1 MKRLS
6 INRIAAAGLRADQRG
21 YRAMAAGIF
30 LSIFF
35 IATLCQCA
43 WGVYAAAV
51 QSVRARMGQADAFY
65 FDADEYSDA
74 DIMDEGSF
82 DRLGHIAMTAQ
93 AGGLYIGS
101 YDETAASIMDR
112 RYASGRA
119 PEKAGEMAAEKSFL
133 DHLSIEAEIGES
145 FELTVT
151 PIDGLSEKRT
161 YTLTGVLEEQTS
173 RFEWKRVTYLLSE
186 GLYALPAAL
195 VSAQE
200 PPFDSGRTVV
210 QRVMTLKKGVSLQSA
225 LAHNYGADGRLNFNR
240 PMLIGLNDFGALV
253 ADMVLEWGSDAF
265 SEEDVETMLTML
277 ALLGG
282 SLLLAC
288 CVGIAGAMEGQL
300 ARKTKE
306 IGMLRAVGATRRQIR
321 RIFGREAWI
330 LALIMAP
337 VSIACACLA
346 VWGLSRAFP
355 SLIAFDIQPM
365 LLAPIA
371 VLSIA
376 CIVLSAFMPLRRAS
390 RVMPMGVLRDTALLR
405 RIGRVKSR
413 NSYKPAQLIAWRQNR
428 LHPLQPIGAGVLVGL
443 MLVCMLNALSLLGQI
458 SGMLFQSSAA
468 FRAYFYM
475 DNVSTNSYYTMLPE
489 RALSAGDIAQI
500 EALPGIKKAREKSA
514 ANVCWITDSAPSY
527 LTNADLYTYSYLLSE
542 EELLR
547 RAHTQ
552 DDAQLYHYLDTSDEG
567 MIEIRRE
574 AAETNE
580 RVRRETGAE
589 AGEALV
595 PLGLMVLDD
604 EVLRRYASDVAE
616 GAIDLDAINRG
627 EQVLLCAPDRYV
639 RIETKNGK
647 VIGARMSNKPFQGA
661 TLIAHNDG
669 NFSAGETL
677 ELMLLTGPE
686 ADFTAQSAEGFY
698 AGLEER
704 RAAVTIGAVLNST
717 TSLYG
722 MDSAVTLFTT
732 RRGLNAMGFSM
743 DRVDSLD
750 IYTES
755 AMSAEEEQAL
765 SESVESILRRAD
777 NMSFYDELETA
788 RAVRQQNAMVMTAL
802 LSVALLFFAVAV
814 SMITGGV
821 TRRIRADARMIGTL
835 RAVGAD
841 SKTVAGCYRMQIL
854 LSIALGL
861 LVGLVCMVA
870 LLTSYYGR
878 VWWMRIVAPVCVVGF
893 SALCYAACML
903 ALRSRIRETISH
915 SIVENIREM

>member
-6 INRIAAAGLRADQRG
+6 VNRIAAAGLRADQRG

-43 WGVYAAAV
+43 WGVYVAAV
-51 QSVRARMGQADAFY
+51 QGVRARMGQADAFY

-133 DHLSIEAEIGES
+133 DHLSIAAEIGES

-151 PIDGLSEKRT
+151 PIDGLSETRT

-173 RFEWKRVTYLLSE
+173 RFDWDSVAYFSE
-186 GLYALPAAL
+186 TRFCTLPSAL
-195 VSAQE
+195 VSQE
-200 PPFDSGRTVV
+200 EAPFASGRVV
-210 QRVMTLKKGVSLQSA
+210 TQRVMTLKRGVSLEKA
-225 LAHNYGADGRLNFNR
+225 LARNFDEDGHLTA
-240 PMLIGLNDFGALV
+240 PLLIGLTDFGRLTV
-253 ADMVLEWGSDAF
+253 SGGFFSWNDGFSD
-265 SEEDVETMLTML
+265 EEVTTLFTML

-300 ARKTKE
+300 ARKTEE

-321 RIFGREAWI
+321 RIFGREAW
-330 LALIMAP
+330 LVALVMAP

-346 VWGLSRAFP
+346 VWGMSRAFP
-355 SLIAFDIQPM
+355 SLIAFDIQPVI
-365 LLAPIA
+365 LVPIA
-371 VLSIA
+371 LMSVA
-376 CIVLSAFMPLRRAS
+376 CIVISAFVPLRRAS
-390 RVMPMGVLRDTALLR
+390 RVMPMGVLRDTHLLR

-413 NSYKPAQLIAWRQNR
+413 DRYHPARLIAWRQNR
-428 LHPLQPIGAGVLVGL
+428 LHPLRPLGAGALTGL
-443 MLVCMLNALSLLGQI
+443 MLVCMLSALSLFSQMSDQVI
-458 SGMLFQSSAA
+458 RSNAA
-468 FRAYFYM
+468 FSAYFYM
-475 DNVSTNSYYTMLPE
+475 DYATTNSYYTMLPD

-500 EALPGIKKAREKSA
+500 EALPGVKKARERSA

-552 DDAQLYHYLDTSDEG
+552 DDAQLYDYLDTSDEG

-604 EVLRRYASDVAE
+604 EALRSYASDVAE

-669 NFSAGETL
+669 DFSAGETL

-704 RAAVTIGAVLNST
+704 RAAVTIGAVLNNT

-750 IYTES
+750 IYTEG

-777 NMSFYDELETA
+777 NMSFYDELQTA
-788 RAVRQQNAMVMTAL
+788 RAARQQNAMVMTAL

-821 TRRIRADARMIGTL
+821 TRRIRADACMIGTL

-841 SKTVAGCYRMQIL
+841 AKTVAGCYRMQIL

-861 LVGLVCMVA
+861 LVGLACMIA

-878 VWWMRIVAPVCVVGF
+878 VWWMRIAAPVCVLGF

-903 ALRSRIRETISH
+903 ALRSRIRETISR

>member
-6 INRIAAAGLRADQRG
+6 VNRIAAAGLRADQRG

-43 WGVYAAAV
+43 WGVYVAAV
-51 QSVRARMGQADAFY
+51 QGVRARMGQADAFY

-101 YDETAASIMDR
+101 YDEAAASIMDR

-133 DHLSIEAEIGES
+133 DHLSIAAEIGES

-151 PIDGLSEKRT
+151 PIDGLSETRT
-161 YTLTGVLEEQTS
+161 YTLTGVLAEQTS
-173 RFEWKRVTYLLSE
+173 RFDWDSVAYFSE
-186 GLYALPAAL
+186 TRFCTLPSAL
-195 VSAQE
+195 VSQE
-200 PPFDSGRTVV
+200 EALFASGRVV
-210 QRVMTLKKGVSLQSA
+210 TQRVMTLKRGVSLEKA
-225 LAHNYGADGRLNFNR
+225 LARNFDEDGHLTA
-240 PMLIGLNDFGALV
+240 PLLIGLTDFGRLTV
-253 ADMVLEWGSDAF
+253 SGGFFSWNDGFSD
-265 SEEDVETMLTML
+265 EEVTTLFTML

-306 IGMLRAVGATRRQIR
+306 IGLLRAVGATRRQIR
-321 RIFGREAWI
+321 RIFGREAW
-330 LALIMAP
+330 LVALVMAP
-337 VSIACACLA
+337 VSLACACLA
-346 VWGLSRAFP
+346 VWGMSRAFP
-355 SLIAFDIQPM
+355 SLIAFEIQPII
-365 LLAPIA
+365 LAPIT
-371 VLSIA
+371 VLSVA
-376 CIVLSAFMPLRRAS
+376 CIVVSAFVPLRRAS
-390 RVMPMGVLRDTALLR
+390 RTLPMGVLRDTHLLR
-405 RIGRVKSR
+405 RMGRVKSR
-413 NSYKPAQLIAWRQNR
+413 SSYKPARLIAWRQNR
-428 LHPLQPIGAGVLVGL
+428 LHPLRPLGAGALTGL
-443 MLVCMLNALSLLGQI
+443 ILVCMLSALSLFSQMSDQVI
-458 SGMLFQSSAA
+458 RSNAA
-468 FRAYFYM
+468 FSAYFYM
-475 DNVSTNSYYTMLPE
+475 DYATTNSYYTMLPE

-500 EALPGIKKAREKSA
+500 EALPGVKKARERSA

-552 DDAQLYHYLDTSDEG
+552 DDAQLYDYLDTSDEG

-604 EVLRRYASDVAE
+604 EALRSYASDVAE

-669 NFSAGETL
+669 DFSAGETL

-704 RAAVTIGAVLNST
+704 RAAVTIGAVLNNT

-750 IYTES
+750 IYTEG

-777 NMSFYDELETA
+777 NMSFYDELQTA
-788 RAVRQQNAMVMTAL
+788 RAARQQNAMVMTAL

-821 TRRIRADARMIGTL
+821 TRRIRADACMIGTL

-841 SKTVAGCYRMQIL
+841 AKTVAGCYRMQIL

-861 LVGLVCMVA
+861 LVGLACMIA

-878 VWWMRIVAPVCVVGF
+878 VWWMRIAAPACVLGF

-903 ALRSRIRETISH
+903 ALRSRIRETISR

>member
-6 INRIAAAGLRADQRG
+6 VNRIAAAGLRADQRG

-43 WGVYAAAV
+43 WGMYVAAV
-51 QSVRARMGQADAFY
+51 QGVRARMGQADAFY

-101 YDETAASIMDR
+101 YDEAAASIMDR

-133 DHLSIEAEIGES
+133 DHLSIAAEIGES
-145 FELTVT
+145 FELTIT
-151 PIDGLSEKRT
+151 PIDGLSETRT
-161 YTLTGVLEEQTS
+161 YTLTGVLAEQTS
-173 RFEWKRVTYLLSE
+173 RFDWDSVAYFSE
-186 GLYALPAAL
+186 TRFCTLPSAL
-195 VSAQE
+195 VSQE
-200 PPFDSGRTVV
+200 EAPFASGRVV
-210 QRVMTLKKGVSLQSA
+210 TQRVMTLKRGVSLEKA
-225 LAHNYGADGRLNFNR
+225 LARNFDEDGHLTA
-240 PMLIGLNDFGALV
+240 PLLIGLTDFGRLTV
-253 ADMVLEWGSDAF
+253 SGGFFSWNDGFSD
-265 SEEDVETMLTML
+265 EEVTTLFIML

-300 ARKTKE
+300 ARKTEE

-321 RIFGREAWI
+321 RIFGREAW
-330 LALIMAP
+330 LVALVMAP

-346 VWGLSRAFP
+346 VWGMSRAFP
-355 SLIAFDIQPM
+355 SLIAFDIQPVI
-365 LLAPIA
+365 LVPIA
-371 VLSIA
+371 LMSVA
-376 CIVLSAFMPLRRAS
+376 CIVISAFVPLRRAS
-390 RVMPMGVLRDTALLR
+390 RVMPMGVLRDTHLLR

-413 NSYKPAQLIAWRQNR
+413 DRYHPARLIAWRQNR
-428 LHPLQPIGAGVLVGL
+428 LHPLRPLGAGALTGL
-443 MLVCMLNALSLLGQI
+443 MLVCMLSALSLFSQMSDQVI
-458 SGMLFQSSAA
+458 RSNAA
-468 FRAYFYM
+468 FSAYFYM
-475 DNVSTNSYYTMLPE
+475 DYATTNSYYTMLPD

-500 EALPGIKKAREKSA
+500 EALPGVKKARERSA

-552 DDAQLYHYLDTSDEG
+552 DDAQLYDYLDTSDEG

-604 EVLRRYASDVAE
+604 EALRSYASDVVD

-669 NFSAGETL
+669 DFSAGETL

-704 RAAVTIGAVLNST
+704 RAAVTIGAVLNNT

-750 IYTES
+750 IYTEG

-777 NMSFYDELETA
+777 NLSFYDQLETV
-788 RAVRQQNAMVMTAL
+788 RANRQNNRMIMTAL

-841 SKTVAGCYRMQIL
+841 AKTVAGCYRMQIL

-861 LVGLVCMVA
+861 LVGLACMIA

-878 VWWMRIVAPVCVVGF
+878 VWWMRIAAPACVLGF

-903 ALRSRIRETISH
+903 ALRSRIRETISR

>member
-6 INRIAAAGLRADQRG
+6 VNRIAAAGLRADQRG

-43 WGVYAAAV
+43 WGVYVAAV
-51 QSVRARMGQADAFY
+51 QGVRARMGQADAFY

-151 PIDGLSEKRT
+151 PIDGLSETRT
-161 YTLTGVLEEQTS
+161 YTLTGVLAEQTS
-173 RFEWKRVTYLLSE
+173 RFDWDSVAYFSE
-186 GLYALPAAL
+186 TRFCTLPSAL
-195 VSAQE
+195 VSQE
-200 PPFDSGRTVV
+200 EAPFASGRVV
-210 QRVMTLKKGVSLQSA
+210 TQRVMTLKRGVSLEKA
-225 LAHNYGADGRLNFNR
+225 LARNFDEDGHLTA
-240 PMLIGLNDFGALV
+240 PLLIGLTDFGRLTV
-253 ADMVLEWGSDAF
+253 SGGFFSWNDGFSD
-265 SEEDVETMLTML
+265 EEVTTLFIML

-300 ARKTKE
+300 ARKTEE

-321 RIFGREAWI
+321 RIFGREAW
-330 LALIMAP
+330 LVALVMAP
-337 VSIACACLA
+337 VSLACACLA

-355 SLIAFDIQPM
+355 SLIAFDIQPVI
-365 LLAPIA
+365 LVPIA
-371 VLSIA
+371 LMSVA
-376 CIVLSAFMPLRRAS
+376 CIVISAFVPLRRAS

-405 RIGRVKSR
+405 RMGRVKSR

-428 LHPLQPIGAGVLVGL
+428 LHPLRPLGVGALTGL
-443 MLVCMLNALSLLGQI
+443 MLVCMLSALSLFSQMSDQVI
-458 SGMLFQSSAA
+458 RSNAA
-468 FRAYFYM
+468 FSAYFYM
-475 DNVSTNSYYTMLPE
+475 DYATTNSYYTMLPD

-500 EALPGIKKAREKSA
+500 EALPGVKKARERSA

-552 DDAQLYHYLDTSDEG
+552 DDAQLYDYLDTSDEG

-604 EVLRRYASDVAE
+604 EALRSYASDVAE

-669 NFSAGETL
+669 DFSAGETF

-704 RAAVTIGAVLNST
+704 RAAVTIGAVLNNT

-750 IYTES
+750 IYTEG

-777 NMSFYDELETA
+777 NMSFYDELQTA
-788 RAVRQQNAMVMTAL
+788 RAARQQNAMVMTAL

-821 TRRIRADARMIGTL
+821 TRRIRADACMIGTL

-841 SKTVAGCYRMQIL
+841 AKTVAGCYRMQIL

-861 LVGLVCMVA
+861 LVGLACMIA

-878 VWWMRIVAPVCVVGF
+878 VWWMRIAAPACVLGF

-903 ALRSRIRETISH
+903 ALRSRIRETISR

>member
-6 INRIAAAGLRADQRG
+6 VNRIAAAGLRADQRG

-43 WGVYAAAV
+43 WGVYVAAV
-51 QSVRARMGQADAFY
+51 QGVRARMGQADAFY

-93 AGGLYIGS
+93 AGSLYIGS
-101 YDETAASIMDR
+101 YDEAAASIMDR

-133 DHLSIEAEIGES
+133 DHLSIEPEIGES

-151 PIDGLSEKRT
+151 PIDGLSETRT
-161 YTLTGVLEEQTS
+161 YTLTGVLAEQTS
-173 RFEWKRVTYLLSE
+173 RFDWDSVAYFSE
-186 GLYALPAAL
+186 TRFCTLPSAL
-195 VSAQE
+195 VSQE
-200 PPFDSGRTVV
+200 EAPFASGRVV
-210 QRVMTLKKGVSLQSA
+210 TQRVMTLKRGVSLEKA
-225 LAHNYGADGRLNFNR
+225 LARNFDEDGHLTA
-240 PMLIGLNDFGALV
+240 PLLIGLTDFGRLTV
-253 ADMVLEWGSDAF
+253 SGGFFSWNDGFSD
-265 SEEDVETMLTML
+265 EEVTTLFIML

-300 ARKTKE
+300 ARKTEE

-321 RIFGREAWI
+321 RIFGREAW
-330 LALIMAP
+330 LVALVMAP
-337 VSIACACLA
+337 VSLACACLA
-346 VWGLSRAFP
+346 VWGMSRAFP
-355 SLIAFDIQPM
+355 SLIAFDIQPVI
-365 LLAPIA
+365 LVPIA
-371 VLSIA
+371 LMSVA
-376 CIVLSAFMPLRRAS
+376 CIVISAFVPLRRAS
-390 RVMPMGVLRDTALLR
+390 RTLPMGVLRDTALLR
-405 RIGRVKSR
+405 RMGRVKSR
-413 NSYKPAQLIAWRQNR
+413 SSYKPARLIAWRQNR
-428 LHPLQPIGAGVLVGL
+428 LHPLRPLGAGALTGL
-443 MLVCMLNALSLLGQI
+443 ILVCMLSALSLFSQMSDQVI
-458 SGMLFQSSAA
+458 RSNAA
-468 FRAYFYM
+468 FSAYFYM
-475 DNVSTNSYYTMLPE
+475 DYATTNSYYTMLPE

-500 EALPGIKKAREKSA
+500 EALPGVKKARERSA

-552 DDAQLYHYLDTSDEG
+552 DDAQLYDYLDTSDEG

-604 EVLRRYASDVAE
+604 EALRSYASDVVD

-669 NFSAGETL
+669 DFSAGETF

-704 RAAVTIGAVLNST
+704 RAAVTIGAVLNNT

-750 IYTES
+750 IYTEG

-765 SESVESILRRAD
+765 SESVESILRRQP
-777 NMSFYDELETA
+777 EL
-788 RAVRQQNAMVMTAL
+788 L
-802 LSVALLFFAVAV
+802 
-814 SMITGGV
+814 
-821 TRRIRADARMIGTL
+821 
-835 RAVGAD
+835 
-841 SKTVAGCYRMQIL
+841 
-854 LSIALGL
+854 
-861 LVGLVCMVA
+861 
-870 LLTSYYGR
+870 
-878 VWWMRIVAPVCVVGF
+878 
-893 SALCYAACML
+893 
-903 ALRSRIRETISH
+903 
-915 SIVENIREM
+915 

>member
-6 INRIAAAGLRADQRG
+6 VNRIAAAGLRADQRG

-43 WGVYAAAV
+43 WGVYVAAV
-51 QSVRARMGQADAFY
+51 QGVRARMGQADAFY

-133 DHLSIEAEIGES
+133 DHLSIAAEIGES

-173 RFEWKRVTYLLSE
+173 RFDWDSVAYFSE
-186 GLYALPAAL
+186 TRFCTLPSAL
-195 VSAQE
+195 VSQE
-200 PPFDSGRTVV
+200 EAPFASGRVV
-210 QRVMTLKKGVSLQSA
+210 TQRVMTLKRGVSLEKA
-225 LAHNYGADGRLNFNR
+225 LARNFDEDGHLTA
-240 PMLIGLNDFGALV
+240 PLLIGLTDFGRLTV
-253 ADMVLEWGSDAF
+253 SGGFFSWNDGFSD
-265 SEEDVETMLTML
+265 EEVTTLFIML

-300 ARKTKE
+300 ARKTEE

-321 RIFGREAWI
+321 RIFGREAW
-330 LALIMAP
+330 LVALVMAP
-337 VSIACACLA
+337 VSLACACLA
-346 VWGLSRAFP
+346 VWGMSRAFP
-355 SLIAFDIQPM
+355 SLIAFDIQPVI
-365 LLAPIA
+365 LVPIA
-371 VLSIA
+371 LMSVA
-376 CIVLSAFMPLRRAS
+376 CIVISAFVPLRRAS

-405 RIGRVKSR
+405 RMGRVKSR

-428 LHPLQPIGAGVLVGL
+428 LHPLRPLGAGALTGL
-443 MLVCMLNALSLLGQI
+443 ILVCMLSALSLFSQMSDQVI
-458 SGMLFQSSAA
+458 RSNAA
-468 FRAYFYM
+468 FSAYFYM
-475 DNVSTNSYYTMLPE
+475 DYATTNSYYTMLPE

-500 EALPGIKKAREKSA
+500 EALPGVKKARERSA

-552 DDAQLYHYLDTSDEG
+552 DDAQLYDYLDTSDEG

-604 EVLRRYASDVAE
+604 EALRSYASDVVD

-669 NFSAGETL
+669 DFSAGETL

-704 RAAVTIGAVLNST
+704 RAAVTIGAVLNNT

-750 IYTES
+750 IYTEG

-777 NMSFYDELETA
+777 NMSFYDELQTA
-788 RAVRQQNAMVMTAL
+788 RAARQQNAMVMTAL

-821 TRRIRADARMIGTL
+821 TRRIRADACMIGTL

-841 SKTVAGCYRMQIL
+841 AKTVAGCYRMQIL

-861 LVGLVCMVA
+861 LVGLACMIA

-878 VWWMRIVAPVCVVGF
+878 VWWMRIAAPVCVLGF

-903 ALRSRIRETISH
+903 ALRSRIRETISR

>member
-6 INRIAAAGLRADQRG
+6 VNRIAAAGLRADQRG

-43 WGVYAAAV
+43 WGVYVAAV
-51 QSVRARMGQADAFY
+51 QGVRARMGQADAFY

-161 YTLTGVLEEQTS
+161 YTLTGVLAEQTS
-173 RFEWKRVTYLLSE
+173 RFDWDSVAYFSE
-186 GLYALPAAL
+186 TRFCTLPSAL
-195 VSAQE
+195 VSQE
-200 PPFDSGRTVV
+200 EAPFASGRVV
-210 QRVMTLKKGVSLQSA
+210 TQRVMTLKRGVSLEKA
-225 LAHNYGADGRLNFNR
+225 LARNFDEDGHLTA
-240 PMLIGLNDFGALV
+240 PLLIGLTDFGRLTV
-253 ADMVLEWGSDAF
+253 SGGFFSWNDGFSD
-265 SEEDVETMLTML
+265 EEVTTLFIML

-300 ARKTKE
+300 ARKTEE

-321 RIFGREAWI
+321 RIFGREAW
-330 LALIMAP
+330 LVALVMAP
-337 VSIACACLA
+337 VSLACACLA
-346 VWGLSRAFP
+346 VWGMSRAFP
-355 SLIAFDIQPM
+355 SLIAFDIQPVI
-365 LLAPIA
+365 LVPIA
-371 VLSIA
+371 LMSVA
-376 CIVLSAFMPLRRAS
+376 CIVISAFVPLRRAS

-405 RIGRVKSR
+405 RMGRVKSR
-413 NSYKPAQLIAWRQNR
+413 DRYHPARLIAWRQNQ
-428 LHPLQPIGAGVLVGL
+428 LHPLRPIGAGVLTGL
-443 MLVCMLNALSLLGQI
+443 MLVCMLSALSLFSQMSDQVI
-458 SGMLFQSSAA
+458 RSNAA
-468 FRAYFYM
+468 FSAYFYM
-475 DNVSTNSYYTMLPE
+475 DYATTNSYYTMLPD

-500 EALPGIKKAREKSA
+500 EALPGVKKARERSA

-552 DDAQLYHYLDTSDEG
+552 DDAQLYDYLDTSDEG

-604 EVLRRYASDVAE
+604 EALRSYASDVAE

-669 NFSAGETL
+669 DFSAGETL

-704 RAAVTIGAVLNST
+704 RAAVTIGAVLNNT

-750 IYTES
+750 IYTEG

-777 NMSFYDELETA
+777 NMSFYDELQTA
-788 RAVRQQNAMVMTAL
+788 RAARQQNAMVMTAL

-821 TRRIRADARMIGTL
+821 TRRIRADACMIGTL

-841 SKTVAGCYRMQIL
+841 AKTVAGCYRMQIL

-861 LVGLVCMVA
+861 LVGLACMIA

-878 VWWMRIVAPVCVVGF
+878 VWWMRIAAPACVLGF

-903 ALRSRIRETISH
+903 ALRSRIRETISR

>member
-6 INRIAAAGLRADQRG
+6 VNRIAAAGLRADQRG

-43 WGVYAAAV
+43 WGVYVAAV
-51 QSVRARMGQADAFY
+51 QGVRARMGQADAFY

-151 PIDGLSEKRT
+151 PIDGLSETRT
-161 YTLTGVLEEQTS
+161 YTLTGVLAEQTS
-173 RFEWKRVTYLLSE
+173 RFDWDSVAYFSE
-186 GLYALPAAL
+186 TRFCTLPSAL
-195 VSAQE
+195 VSQE
-200 PPFDSGRTVV
+200 EAPFASGRVV
-210 QRVMTLKKGVSLQSA
+210 TQRVMTLKRGVSLEKA
-225 LAHNYGADGRLNFNR
+225 LARNFDEDGHLTA
-240 PMLIGLNDFGALV
+240 PLLIGLTDFGRLTV
-253 ADMVLEWGSDAF
+253 SGGFFSWNDGFSD
-265 SEEDVETMLTML
+265 EEVTTLFIML

-300 ARKTKE
+300 ARKTEE

-321 RIFGREAWI
+321 RIFGREAW
-330 LALIMAP
+330 LVALVMAP
-337 VSIACACLA
+337 VSLACACLA
-346 VWGLSRAFP
+346 VWGMSRAFP
-355 SLIAFDIQPM
+355 SLIAFDIQPVI
-365 LLAPIA
+365 LVPIA
-371 VLSIA
+371 LMSVA
-376 CIVLSAFMPLRRAS
+376 CIVISAFVPLRRAS
-390 RVMPMGVLRDTALLR
+390 RVMPMGVLRDTHLLR
-405 RIGRVKSR
+405 RMGRVKSR

-428 LHPLQPIGAGVLVGL
+428 LHPLRPLGAGALTGL
-443 MLVCMLNALSLLGQI
+443 MLVCMLSALSLFSQMSDQVI
-458 SGMLFQSSAA
+458 RSNAA
-468 FRAYFYM
+468 FSAYFYM
-475 DNVSTNSYYTMLPE
+475 DYATTNSYYTMLPD

-500 EALPGIKKAREKSA
+500 EALPGVKKARERSA

-552 DDAQLYHYLDTSDEG
+552 DDAQLYDYLDTSDEG

-604 EVLRRYASDVAE
+604 EALRSYASDVAE

-669 NFSAGETL
+669 DFSAGETL

-704 RAAVTIGAVLNST
+704 RAAVTIGAVLNNT

-750 IYTES
+750 IYTEG

-777 NMSFYDELETA
+777 NMSFYDELQTA
-788 RAVRQQNAMVMTAL
+788 RAARQQNAMVMTAL

-821 TRRIRADARMIGTL
+821 TRRIRADACMIGTL

-841 SKTVAGCYRMQIL
+841 AKTVAGCYRMQIL

-861 LVGLVCMVA
+861 LVGLACMIA

-878 VWWMRIVAPVCVVGF
+878 VWWMRIAAPACVLGF

-903 ALRSRIRETISH
+903 ALRSRIRETISR